1 MEAKVNYTIVGLVI
15 VFLTATLISVSL
27 WLSVSFDQKQYTT
40 YAVYMK
46 EAVSGLSDDSPV
58 KFNGVQIGH
67 VQKIELDHNNPQ
79 HVRLLLSIE
88 SDTPITMSTRATLIS
103 QGITGTTYVGLAAE
117 SSDLTPLIKKANQQ
131 YPIIPTAPSLFHQL
145 DRVLKEVSE
154 NINAVSVQIKKIFD
168 KENAAYI
175 QKTLHNMRDITDV
188 IAKNGKNID
197 QSLEETHHLLV
208 NLSKS
213 SNALPEIMRELNSSV
228 NTVNNMA
235 IDMANAAQKVSST
248 MDAGKTTIDK
258 ISQQT
263 LPPAVSLIN
272 RLNNIAANLEKVSS
286 QMRQNPAVII
296 RGVSPPRPGP
306 GE

>member
-27 WLSVSFDQKQYTT
+27 WLSVGYDKKEYTT

-58 KFNGVQIGH
+58 KFNGVQVGH
-67 VQKIELDHNNPQ
+67 VQKIELDHDNPQ

-88 SDTPITMSTRATLIS
+88 TDTPITISTKATLIS
-103 QGITGTTYVGLAAE
+103 QGITGTTYVGLSADTP
-117 SSDLTPLIKKANQQ
+117 DLTPLTKKGNEE
-131 YPIIPTAPSLFHQL
+131 YPVIPSAPSLFHQL

-154 NINAVSVQIKKIFD
+154 NINSVSLQVKKIFD

-175 QKTLHNMRDITDV
+175 QNTLHNMQDITDV
-188 IAKNGKNID
+188 IAKNSKNID
-197 QSLEETHHLLV
+197 QSLVETHLLLT

-213 SNALPEIMRELNSSV
+213 SNSLPEIMRELKSSV
-228 NTVNNMA
+228 STVNNMA

-263 LPPAVSLIN
+263 LPPAVTLIN

-296 RGVSPPRPGP
+296 RGVTPPRPGP